1 MNTYTIENSIKT
13 TMNDPEQDQL
23 CPLSYLCLAQELNL
37 FLHVQVFEKKKTQ
50 KQQRNFMT

>member
-37 FLHVQVFEKKKTQ
+37 FLHVQVFEKKNTEAAA
-50 KQQRNFMT
+50 